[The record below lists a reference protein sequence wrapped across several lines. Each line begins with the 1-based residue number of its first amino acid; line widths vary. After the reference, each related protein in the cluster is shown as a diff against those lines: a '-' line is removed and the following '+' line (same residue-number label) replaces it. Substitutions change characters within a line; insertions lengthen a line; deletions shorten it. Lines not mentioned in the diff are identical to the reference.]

1 MPLYTHARL
10 AGSKSYCR
18 SAAVPKVIVGNLDG
32 VLQLLV
38 KGEPIPHFDV
48 HCPIMSLPLA
58 FKTTLETIPAK
69 IPYLAVSQTK
79 SEKWRAKLTGTALKV
94 GVVWAGNPN
103 HVQDLDRSIPL
114 ENICQFSVLKAQT
127 ILAFRKNFVMATG
140 IIGFQF
146 SDNARRPRN
155 K

>member
-1 MPLYTHARL
+1 MGDALMACRYIPMLASLGARVVAEVQPSL
-10 AGSKSYCR
+10 KSLLE
-18 SAAVPKVIVGNLDG
+18 SLDG
-32 VLQLLV
+32 VSQLVV

-48 HCPIMSLPLA
+48 HCPIMSFPLA

-103 HVQDLDRSIPL
+103 HIQDLDRSIPL
-114 ENICQFSVLKAQT
+114 ENILP
-127 ILAFRKNFVMATG
+127 
-140 IIGFQF
+140 IIEC
-146 SDNARRPRN
+146 
-155 K
+155 